1 MPPSYNTFSL
11 AQDLQPDSQP
21 HESGTAKG
29 ACLSKTFYM
38 RTNRRILQVGILTCS
53 LLTCS
58 SIYASELEDARAAF
72 IEWSKVKSQ
81 LSKEKADWVDE
92 EALLEDMILTS
103 EAELGSLEERIE
115 ELENGSSASDKQ
127 KGVLLEEINEAK
139 KTSSHLQDGVSEY
152 EKYLID
158 LLPKLPEPLK
168 RDLQQL
174 TQRLPYDAKKAE
186 RLALSQRFQT
196 VVGILAQIEKFHSQ
210 ISLVSEI
217 KETESGKAKEV
228 KTIYFGL
235 SHAYFADAGAEYA
248 GFGYPQGDGWK
259 RTSVSGEIA
268 ENIAKAIAVNQNDE
282 PPVFVSL
289 PIKILD

>member
-1 MPPSYNTFSL
+1 MRSIRL
-11 AQDLQPDSQP
+11 ISQA
-21 HESGTAKG
+21 G
-29 ACLSKTFYM
+29 F
-38 RTNRRILQVGILTCS
+38 LTCS
-53 LLTCS
+53 LLIGC
-58 SIYASELEDARAAF
+58 SIYASNLEDTRAAF

-103 EAELGSLEERIE
+103 ESELSSLEENIE
-115 ELENGSSASDKQ
+115 ELENGSSAADQQ

-139 KTSSHLQDGVSEY
+139 KISSRLQDGISEY

-174 TQRLPYDAKKAE
+174 TQRLPYDVEKAE

-217 KETESGKAKEV
+217 KETDSGKSKEV

-248 GFGYPQGDGWK
+248 GFGYPLGDGWK
-259 RTSVSGEIA
+259 WTSVSGEIA

-289 PIKILD
+289 PIKILDWIGTIIRYEF